1 MKKTKEKILVFGA
14 SDYASYTIDALEK
27 QNVYDIFGILDYNSK
42 KDGIF
47 CGYTVLGN
55 DDDLPEIYK
64 ITGIKKG
71 IVTIGDNYTRIK
83 VVERIL
89 GYIPD
94 FTFVSAI
101 HPSLI
106 LGNNARI
113 GKGCAVMAGVILNND
128 IVVGNHCYIGT
139 NASLDHHGIIGD
151 FSNVMPGVTTGG
163 NVRIGFCSTLGLGAK
178 VIHSRTIGDHTII
191 GAGSLVVKDFGDNL
205 VAFGVPAKKIK
216 NREIGEK
223 YL

>member
-1 MKKTKEKILVFGA
+1 MKMTKGKILVFGA
-14 SDYASYTIDALEK
+14 SDYTCYTIDVLEK
-27 QNVYDIFGILDYNSK
+27 QNEYEIFGILDYNIK

-47 CGYTVLGN
+47 HGYKILGN

-64 ITGIKKG
+64 NTGIKKG
-71 IVTIGDNYTRIK
+71 IVTIGDNYTRKK

-89 GYIPD
+89 GHIPD

-101 HPSLI
+101 HPSVI
-106 LGNNARI
+106 LGKNARI
-113 GKGCAVMAGVILNND
+113 GEGCAVMAGVILNND
-128 IVVGNHCYIGT
+128 TVVCNHCYIGT
-139 NASLDHHGIIGD
+139 NASLDHDGLVGD

-178 VIHSRTIGDHTII
+178 VIHGRTIGDHTII
-191 GAGSLVVKDFGDNL
+191 GAGSLVLKDFGDNI
-205 VAFGVPAKKIK
+205 VAFGVPAKKIRDRA
-216 NREIGEK
+216 NGEK

>member
-1 MKKTKEKILVFGA
+1 MVFGA
-14 SDYASYTIDALEK
+14 SDYTSYTIDVLEK
-27 QNVYDIFGILDYNSK
+27 QNEYEIFGILDYNSR

-47 CGYTVLGN
+47 CGYKILGN

-64 ITGIKKG
+64 NCRIKKG
-71 IVTIGDNYTRIK
+71 IVTIGDNYTRSK

-106 LGNNARI
+106 LGNNATI

-128 IVVGNHCYIGT
+128 TVIGNHCYIGT
-139 NASLDHHGIIGD
+139 NASLDHDGIVGD

-163 NVRIGFCSTLGLGAK
+163 NVRIGFCSTLGLGTK
-178 VIHSRTIGDHTII
+178 VIHGRTIGNHTII
-191 GAGSLVVKDFGDNL
+191 GAGSLIVKDFGDNL
-205 VAFGVPAKKIK
+205 VAFGVPAKKIR